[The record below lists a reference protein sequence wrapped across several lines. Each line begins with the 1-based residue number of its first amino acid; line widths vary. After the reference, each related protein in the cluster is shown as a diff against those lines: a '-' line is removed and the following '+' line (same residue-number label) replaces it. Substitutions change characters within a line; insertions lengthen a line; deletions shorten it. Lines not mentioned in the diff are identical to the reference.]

1 MEKKY
6 FFKKKK
12 NACVYQFSLNS
23 VLKRSTSCTWLY
35 RFQTEAPVP
44 VDCVALTAFLFAN
57 QETDQWRRWDHK
69 SRRVGSDIDQLKLA
83 VYLVFARGGIGM
95 KEPVHK
101 SISSRHEDCNQ
112 EPAFEVERKVVR
124 RRNRT
129 TKMIRGKIYPPRLN
143 ATKRHEWASK
153 RPDRLY
159 SNCPIKW
166 NELL

>member
-6 FFKKKK
+6 LKS
-12 NACVYQFSLNS
+12 ACVYQFSLNS
-23 VLKRSTSCTWLY
+23 VSKRSTSYTRLY

-44 VDCVALTAFLFAN
+44 ADCVALTAFLFAN

-69 SRRVGSDIDQLKLA
+69 SRRGGSDIDQLKLG

-95 KEPVHK
+95 KEPAYK
-101 SISSRHEDCNQ
+101 SISFRLQ
-112 EPAFEVERKVVR
+112 PGAGVRGRTQGGEREKS
-124 RRNRT
+124 NN
-129 TKMIRGKIYPPRLN
+129 K
-143 ATKRHEWASK
+143 ASK

-166 NELL
+166 NELLYIQ